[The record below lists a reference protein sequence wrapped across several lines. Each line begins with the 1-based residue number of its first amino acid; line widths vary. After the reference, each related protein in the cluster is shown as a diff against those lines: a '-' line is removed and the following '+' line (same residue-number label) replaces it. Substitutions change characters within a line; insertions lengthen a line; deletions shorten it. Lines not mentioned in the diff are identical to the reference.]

1 MLLADCYG
9 FANDNG
15 VKRGHTAFDEIIE
28 KMIKKIRHFFENQGP
43 RL

>member
-15 VKRGHTAFDEIIE
+15 VKREHTAYDEIIE
-28 KMIKKIRHFFENQGP
+28 KMIKKNKAFF
-43 RL
+43 